1 MFLQARSSLDKN
13 RAIRFLFLVFSMPCA
28 QLAWPHCRIPLKHSP
43 VLHLPSVWWLLQ
55 RLASPP
61 VLPGQHSCAGQSG
74 NLDGKG
80 QQKLRGLF
88 VLLCSV
94 QTLLLCGRS
103 PVAPSLREALWVAER
118 RRRQVLSSGISQQ
131 S

>member
-13 RAIRFLFLVFSMPCA
+13 RAIRLLFLMFSMPCA
-28 QLAWPHCRIPLKHSP
+28 QLAWHHCHIPLKHAP
-43 VLHLPSVWWLLQ
+43 VLHLPSVWWHLQ

-88 VLLCSV
+88 ALLCSV
-94 QTLLLCGRS
+94 QTLLCGQS
-103 PVAPSLREALWVAER
+103 PAAPSLREALWVVQR
-118 RRRQVLSSGISQQ
+118 RKRQVLSSGISQQ